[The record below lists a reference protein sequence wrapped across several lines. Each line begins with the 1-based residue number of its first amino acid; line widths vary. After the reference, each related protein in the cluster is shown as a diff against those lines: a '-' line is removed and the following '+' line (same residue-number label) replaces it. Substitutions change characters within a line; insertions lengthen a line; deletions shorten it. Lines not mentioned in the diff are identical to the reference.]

1 MNDKYNL
8 VCIILWDFC
17 TNVDIIIQ
25 LLLYFGNHS
34 LLDTNMNALC
44 QDCGKHMPSYV
55 KFCYDCGH
63 KVTSRG
69 YVDQYTD
76 SAQKTTL
83 GKFVDYLSITLM
95 AGFGGILFLTVG
107 FVMLYY
113 TLFYL
118 NLFT

>member
-1 MNDKYNL
+1 MFTTMMWTI
-8 VCIILWDFC
+8 VSIIKPP
-17 TNVDIIIQ
+17 
-25 LLLYFGNHS
+25 LLYFGNDS

-55 KFCYDCGH
+55 KYCYDCGH

-76 SAQKTTL
+76 STQKTII

-95 AGFGGILFLTVG
+95 AVFGGVLFLTVG

-118 NLFT
+118 DLFT